1 MDVASPDPHV
11 RRLSDGSF
19 YNERLRASNVWEVGL
34 PYDLVDEAADLFYG
48 GGGALCEMVQGQR
61 EPYSDMATAAG
72 TFFSQKVTWNSDL
85 LWVSADDRAAFAK
98 FEAPSWRMLGWSLT
112 LRVLTLTADVA
123 FGLGLGLLSGVR
135 VLTLTASLLAP
146 TYRAGALPADAA
158 ARALRLR
165 CAAQQHAEEE
175 AEESWEA
182 ART

>member
-1 MDVASPDPHV
+1 MQEQAVQKRGSPTMAMDVASPDPHV

-19 YNERLRASNVWEVGL
+19 YNERLRASNVWEVAL
-34 PYDLVDEAADLFYG
+34 PPNLTLILTLTLTSPLTRTSSLGPYPNPNQVALPQDLVDEAADLFYG

-112 LRVLTLTADVA
+112 L
-123 FGLGLGLLSGVR
+123 
-135 VLTLTASLLAP
+135 P
-146 TYRAGALPADAA
+146 
-158 ARALRLR
+158 
-165 CAAQQHAEEE
+165 
-175 AEESWEA
+175 
-182 ART
+182 

>member
-112 LRVLTLTADVA
+112 L
-123 FGLGLGLLSGVR
+123 
-135 VLTLTASLLAP
+135 P
-146 TYRAGALPADAA
+146 
-158 ARALRLR
+158 
-165 CAAQQHAEEE
+165 
-175 AEESWEA
+175 
-182 ART
+182 